1 MFLNLSDKL
10 RTSRKNAN
18 LSRKQ
23 VAERIGISYSVL
35 AHYEC
40 GEREPSLN
48 VIFSLARLYKVSI
61 DYLLDNEQP
70 NISIVSLDGLDSKQ
84 QQIIRDTITY
94 FKNSTHN

>member
-18 LSRKQ
+18 LTRKQ
-23 VAERIGISYSVL
+23 VAERIGVSYSVL

-40 GEREPSLN
+40 GEREPSLR
-48 VIFSLARLYKVSI
+48 VLYKLARVYNVTI
-61 DYLLDNEQP
+61 DFLLDNEQP
-70 NISIVSLDGLDSKQ
+70 SMSMVSLDGLDSKQ

-94 FKNSTHN
+94 FKNSTHK

>member
-18 LSRKQ
+18 LTRKQ

-40 GEREPSLN
+40 GEREPSLG
-48 VIFSLARLYKVSI
+48 VLYRLARLYNISI
-61 DYLLDNEQP
+61 DSLLDNEQP
-70 NISIVSLDGLDSKQ
+70 SMTMVSLDGLDDKQ

-94 FKNSTHN
+94 FKNSTPN

>member
-18 LSRKQ
+18 LTRKQ
-23 VAERIGISYSVL
+23 VAERIGVSYSVL
-35 AHYEC
+35 SHYEC

-70 NISIVSLDGLDSKQ
+70 NMSMVSLDGLDSKQ

>member
-18 LSRKQ
+18 LTRKQ
-23 VAERIGISYSVL
+23 VAERIGVSYSVL

-48 VIFSLARLYKVSI
+48 VIYRLARLYKISV

-70 NISIVSLDGLDSKQ
+70 SMTMVSLDGLDDKQ

-94 FKNSTHN
+94 FKNSTPN